1 MNTVCQALIDRNVLE
16 VHYMAGTIA
25 MASIAEQGIL
35 SFKALKRAGIGSASL
50 ANADVQARRGRTK
63 IVGIE
68 LHEFVPL
75 YFATHTPMQYDV
87 EHRNGFDPDELFV
100 ADLSV
105 QLIGEHARLLYF
117 TDQNAA
123 CTNAKFLDD
132 PGDLSKIDW
141 NIVQNVKKCLSP
153 DYKTRKAAELL
164 VYPKVPTTCI
174 TRLACRFDRAPQQMF
189 DLLKKAHP
197 PVEIDRARYFT

>member
-1 MNTVCQALIDRNVLE
+1 
-16 VHYMAGTIA
+16 MANTIA
-25 MASIAEQGIL
+25 MASILEQGIL
-35 SFKALKRAGIGSASL
+35 SFKALKRAGIGSPSL
-50 ANADVQARRGRTK
+50 ANSEVQARRSRKK

-75 YFATHTPMQYDV
+75 YFATHTPMQYEI
-87 EHRNGFDPDELFV
+87 EHRDGFDPDELFV

-123 CTNAKFLDD
+123 STYANFFDE

-141 NIVQNVKKCLSP
+141 NIVQKVKKCLSP
-153 DYKTRKAAELL
+153 DYKARKAAEM
-164 VYPKVPTTCI
+164 C
-174 TRLACRFDRAPQQMF
+174 
-189 DLLKKAHP
+189 
-197 PVEIDRARYFT
+197 